1 MSNHPNQTAGV
12 SQPITL
18 RPVNPADESFL
29 LEVYASTRADEMALL
44 PWSDEQKQAF
54 VLTQFSA
61 QSQHYQATYPDAN
74 YDIILFNG
82 RMVGRL
88 YVARLETEIRIVD
101 ITIHPRDRN
110 RGIGSSLLGNL
121 VVEASV
127 CGKLLRIYVESFN
140 PSLRLFERLGF
151 SRSDEQGI
159 HVLMEWS
166 PGLRRG
172 RSISCDT

>member
-1 MSNHPNQTAGV
+1 MTHNPNQTSGV
-12 SQPITL
+12 IQPIRL
-18 RPVNPADESFL
+18 RPVTPDDESFL

-44 PWSDEQKQAF
+44 PWPDEQKQAF

-61 QSQHYQATYPDAN
+61 QQQHYQKTYPDAN
-74 YDIILFNG
+74 HDIILFND

-88 YVARLETEIRIVD
+88 YVARLGTEIRIVD

-110 RGIGSSLLGNL
+110 RGIGSNLLGRL

-127 CGKLLRIYVESFN
+127 CGKPLRIYVESFN
-140 PSLRLFERLGF
+140 PSLRMFERLGF
-151 SRSDEQGI
+151 SRTDEQGI

-166 PGLRRG
+166 PRA
-172 RSISCDT
+172 